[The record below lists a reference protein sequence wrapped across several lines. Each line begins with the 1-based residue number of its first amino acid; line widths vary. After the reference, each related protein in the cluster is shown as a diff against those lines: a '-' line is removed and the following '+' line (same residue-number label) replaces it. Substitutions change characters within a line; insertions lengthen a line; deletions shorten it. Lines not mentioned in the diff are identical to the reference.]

1 MRNLSNE
8 GKITVFKILSMSKI
22 VHLALVKVITNSV
35 ILELDKVKKHFI

>member
-8 GKITVFKILSMSKI
+8 GKITVSKIHSMSKI